1 MVWFLRG
8 IKKHSAFKS
17 SKKML
22 SQGILINLHLI
33 IRSFYHN
40 IDHNTVNY
48 LLALTTLNLVTEK
61 IIEPECL
68 QLL

>member
-1 MVWFLRG
+1 MLWFLRG

-17 SKKML
+17 SKNV

-40 IDHNTVNY
+40 TDHNTVNY

-61 IIEPECL
+61 TIEPECL

>member
-1 MVWFLRG
+1 
-8 IKKHSAFKS
+8 
-17 SKKML
+17 ML